1 MIKRFFDIANKAI
14 DKITDFVY
22 PERKNKIV
30 IRTKE
35 NNVWQYYSESGK
47 TTDPNKAKA
56 YPSMVDAYFDWRDI
70 KNKDSYWAPSFIV
83 DKEVI

>member
-30 IRTKE
+30 IRTK
-35 NNVWQYYSESGK
+35 
-47 TTDPNKAKA
+47 
-56 YPSMVDAYFDWRDI
+56 
-70 KNKDSYWAPSFIV
+70 
-83 DKEVI
+83 